1 MGLRLLLFFL
11 SITLLFSCG
20 TYREVQLTGVSLKEV
35 KTSNDKFRVAFDMEV
50 DNPNGY
56 PITLSNPQLQV
67 LVGHK
72 DLKNWSCPKKIK
84 IKKNKK
90 LTYPFYIEVSGGE
103 ALQLLPR
110 LFFDPSIEI
119 EGSIRV
125 GYLFFGKR
133 IPVSIKEKFN

>member
-1 MGLRLLLFFL
+1 MARVTLFFL
-11 SITLLFSCG
+11 STLLFFSCG
-20 TYREVQLTGVSLKEV
+20 TYREVQLTGVTLKEV
-35 KTSNDKFRVAFDMEV
+35 KTTNDKFRVAFDMEV

-56 PITLSNPQLQV
+56 PITLSNPKLQV
-67 LVGHK
+67 LVAHK
-72 DLKNWSCPKKIK
+72 ALSDWSCPKKIK

-90 LTYPFYIEVSGGE
+90 RTYPFYIEVSGGE
-103 ALQLLPR
+103 ALQLLPL

-119 EGSIRV
+119 EGSIKV